1 MDLTDASSL
10 GGVPAGEYFEVVDG
24 EWVPK
29 KVFTG
34 ANLQLRS
41 GEQNAIEFSYA
52 FQVDDSGRVGR
63 ARGHSNSSIAS
74 GNGGASSTSSASSHS
89 SLHIEGGEGVTGV
102 PLVCADLKMPGDL
115 ENPIQQLVRDLGNAQ
130 FRTAAGGFKGPAN
143 VTDDFDTDFDVEAG
157 GGAGRSATDVAP
169 KLKSNSSW
177 HVARANL
184 GRINAQRQGF
194 KSVKSI
200 AETLQKHQT
209 AMQLLASSS
218 VQGSVFSNHSERHSD
233 RAMTNVRRHLGAGS
247 EGPHDPASD
256 ASSEKTGVTSKLA
269 NGIQQVMT
277 LMEKHAAQVIRDR
290 PDLLPAILENVAD
303 VDWWRRDVGDG
314 PQPGSVSGGDSSG
327 ATRHGLEQQVV
338 EIEMHERAG
347 ADLSYLESPTHGR
360 GGRGASSKGQ
370 HTPTTDVTKRAMMIS
385 SKKGINDVVE
395 LMCQYDILSTLKK
408 LDGEKCLTQALKLL
422 GPLTSHPFARGI
434 GVAYL
439 LLLETRDLHGLIC
452 SKQESQSHS
461 NSRSSWGARNG
472 HEMDV
477 SLGNFVLQFVQALKF
492 ETHIDNPLSRFLI
505 YLADVNAQ
513 VRKDLLWSL
522 HAEVE
527 SGSSNLVLH
536 SLRDLMLQQLDEI
549 DLWRFHEQLALT
561 RKLTNIH
568 KVLMD
573 KDQREAIKERGG
585 RNAVL
590 RQMLGEQQWPSS
602 FELGF
607 RLSEFAGLNAPK
619 CKAMSSKQV
628 PLWLSLKEYSSSVPR
643 GVPPPTTT
651 LLFKRG
657 DDLRQDQLT
666 VQFLRCLNRIWAAE
680 GLDLHMTTYDVV
692 AMGNKT
698 GIIEVVENCSTV
710 ANIMRDD
717 TTNAQNSSFQA
728 RIDVR
733 QAFDAAFSH
742 TSQLSMLKWLVRKRL
757 ESYHDDRVDI
767 LAATLEY
774 DDGRQLHKILE
785 SPRHA
790 FVLENFKKSCAA
802 FCVASNILGIGD
814 RHPSNLML
822 RDDGNYL
829 HIDFGHFLGNFKKK
843 FGIKR
848 ETAPF
853 VFTHQFAA
861 VLGGSKRNSDG
872 TYVSKHYQDFVDLCK
887 KAFVAV
893 RRHSSLLISLFNLM
907 VASGIDQI
915 SNFEDV
921 QWLRDR

>member
-1 MDLTDASSL
+1 M
-10 GGVPAGEYFEVVDG
+10 DG

-327 ATRHGLEQQVV
+327 ATRHGLEQQVRQWERLAVSGVCIFCLRGSSVQCLHGGICLIFVTASTPPNADFGVCGCNQVV

-513 VRKDLLWSL
+513 VRD
-522 HAEVE
+522 
-527 SGSSNLVLH
+527 
-536 SLRDLMLQQLDEI
+536 
-549 DLWRFHEQLALT
+549 
-561 RKLTNIH
+561 
-568 KVLMD
+568 
-573 KDQREAIKERGG
+573 
-585 RNAVL
+585 
-590 RQMLGEQQWPSS
+590 
-602 FELGF
+602 
-607 RLSEFAGLNAPK
+607 
-619 CKAMSSKQV
+619 
-628 PLWLSLKEYSSSVPR
+628 
-643 GVPPPTTT
+643 
-651 LLFKRG
+651 
-657 DDLRQDQLT
+657 
-666 VQFLRCLNRIWAAE
+666 NR
-680 GLDLHMTTYDVV
+680 T
-692 AMGNKT
+692 
-698 GIIEVVENCSTV
+698 
-710 ANIMRDD
+710 
-717 TTNAQNSSFQA
+717 
-728 RIDVR
+728 
-733 QAFDAAFSH
+733 
-742 TSQLSMLKWLVRKRL
+742 
-757 ESYHDDRVDI
+757 
-767 LAATLEY
+767 
-774 DDGRQLHKILE
+774 
-785 SPRHA
+785 
-790 FVLENFKKSCAA
+790 
-802 FCVASNILGIGD
+802 IG
-814 RHPSNLML
+814 
-822 RDDGNYL
+822 
-829 HIDFGHFLGNFKKK
+829 
-843 FGIKR
+843 
-848 ETAPF
+848 
-853 VFTHQFAA
+853 
-861 VLGGSKRNSDG
+861 
-872 TYVSKHYQDFVDLCK
+872 C
-887 KAFVAV
+887 
-893 RRHSSLLISLFNLM
+893 
-907 VASGIDQI
+907 
-915 SNFEDV
+915 
-921 QWLRDR
+921 